1 MTNSFSVLQGPHPS
15 RFQQLGKF
23 QFLHQHLTTKTQWSN
38 RNCLAGTKIWSGNI
52 CCSWITLC
60 FLSFSNFLLLL
71 YINIF
76 LRNRCSCLLSFG
88 ITSLLKLIGEHTSN
102 RMLSR
107 LAAFTSEKESVTPQL
122 RQSRPLNSPR
132 LSFPLSP
139 QSHFAAALIYW

>member
-1 MTNSFSVLQGPHPS
+1 MKNKATYMHQVFCYFSFQSKLS
-15 RFQQLGKF
+15 
-23 QFLHQHLTTKTQWSN
+23 LTTTSRPLHFNDGCVQDDC
-38 RNCLAGTKIWSGNI
+38 R

-60 FLSFSNFLLLL
+60 FLSFSNLLLL

-102 RMLSR
+102 RMLSS

-122 RQSRPLNSPR
+122 RQSRPLNNSPR
-132 LSFPLSP
+132 LSFPLSS
-139 QSHFAAALIYW
+139 QSHFTAALIYW